1 MNPEQYYD
9 PNTPGSS
16 THGSGE
22 INIDAGPDTSR
33 ADETVGTAKL
43 QQSDLNDSSH
53 ESDNADV
60 AIPEPFN
67 DNQDENIVDRQMGI
81 IGRTAG

>member
-22 INIDAGPDTSR
+22 IQVDADSDTSR
-33 ADETVGTAKL
+33 ADEIETPNL
-43 QQSDLNDSSH
+43 QQPDLNDSSH

-67 DNQDENIVDRQMGI
+67 DNQDENVVDRQMGI

>member
-16 THGSGE
+16 THGSRE
-22 INIDAGPDTSR
+22 INIDAGPDNS
-33 ADETVGTAKL
+33 DNSQL
-43 QQSDLNDSSH
+43 QQPDLNDSSH
-53 ESDNADV
+53 EFENSDV

-67 DNQDENIVDRQMGI
+67 DHQDENIVDRQIGI

>member
-22 INIDAGPDTSR
+22 INIDAGPDTS
-33 ADETVGTAKL
+33 DDSQL
-43 QQSDLNDSSH
+43 QQPDLNDSSH
-53 ESDNADV
+53 EFDNSDV

-67 DNQDENIVDRQMGI
+67 DNQDENIVDRQIGI